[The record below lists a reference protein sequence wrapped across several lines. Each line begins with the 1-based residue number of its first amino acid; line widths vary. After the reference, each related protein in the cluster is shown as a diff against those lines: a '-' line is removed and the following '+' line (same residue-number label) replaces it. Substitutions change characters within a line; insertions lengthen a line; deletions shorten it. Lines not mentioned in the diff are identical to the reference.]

1 MRNGCWSTISH
12 LNPQVG
18 HARSRGPEGAWPEV
32 LKPGHVRQ
40 QGTAFM
46 TQCARMLPLQLCPAL
61 CNPKDCSPPGSSVHG
76 IPQAR
81 LLEWVAIPLSRGSS
95 QPRDRTTSLM
105 SPALAEGFFTTSTT
119 WEEIC
124 NFYFSSTPMWREGG
138 QISTNLEERLLP
150 ACWAAK
156 KHQIFTKGITF

>member
-1 MRNGCWSTISH
+1 MKNSSRSTIPH
-12 LNPQVG
+12 LSPQVG

-40 QGTAFM
+40 QGTAYM
-46 TQCARMLPLQLCPAL
+46 TQCACMLPLQLCPAL
-61 CNPKDCSPPGSSVHG
+61 RDPKDCSLPGSSVHG

-95 QPRDRTTSLM
+95 QPRDRTRSLM
-105 SPALAEGFFTTSTT
+105 SPALAEGFFTTG
-119 WEEIC
+119 EEIC
-124 NFYFSSTPMWREGG
+124 NFYFSSTPIWREGG
-138 QISTNLEERLLP
+138 QMSTNWEESLLP

-156 KHQIFTKGITF
+156 KHQIFTKGITL